1 MTLLTTLI
9 AVLKTRLD
17 LRDDERG
24 GFEIASGM
32 AIAAFAIVA
41 AGLIFVALQ
50 AAGVDI
56 VNAMRD
62 TIMADLDQGQP

>member
-17 LRDDERG
+17 LRDERG

-41 AGLIFVALQ
+41 AGIIFVALSG
-50 AAGVDI
+50 AGTTI

-62 TIMADLDQGQP
+62 TIMADLDSQP

>member
-17 LRDDERG
+17 LRDERG

-41 AGLIFVALQ
+41 AGAIFFALR
-50 AAGVDI
+50 AAGLNI
-56 VNAMRD
+56 V
-62 TIMADLDQGQP
+62 TYMANEITGGLD